1 MAKRKK
7 TKTKVA
13 KRKPSQLSK
22 RKTDLI
28 LEYEGWAAG
37 DRCYV
42 VFTGESKASL
52 CDIISFHPKDNVT
65 PAVSVNEVF
74 TGKYRV
80 AAMRTLSETAKGAKE
95 LNNTW
100 KIESAS

>member
-1 MAKRKK
+1 MAKGKK
-7 TKTKVA
+7 TKPKAV
-13 KRKPSQLSK
+13 KRKPSPQAK
-22 RKTDLI
+22 CKTSLI
-28 LEYEGWAAG
+28 LEYEGWTAG

-80 AAMRTLSETAKGAKE
+80 AAMRTISETAKGAKE
-95 LNNTW
+95 LNNAW